1 MKDRNLVLVSGI
13 ALSAFLLALP
23 ALAQPSPPWCSA
35 DPLTSAPLPA
45 PKWSQLDP
53 QAIPDYRNV
62 SQIFHVNQSLRLLI
76 SGLEKALQQLKDGKS
91 LAGATDIDGIC
102 LCNCGRDVSS
112 WIDFIGTTVKT
123 ETVEA
128 LQKTEDRYLRDLDA
142 QLGKTL
148 NTIDTTVPA
157 FRQDLEK
164 ILRDTCTS
172 NPSLCTPQVPNTDPD
187 ILYQHASGA
196 ANDKVEMIFKTEL
209 ATIRPLVVGPNNL
222 RQRLENLR
230 AEVRGLL
237 TALPGADSAS
247 IAGEQ
252 AKVQQVLDDAKSI
265 LDDVRAGSQA
275 LAAAYQAA
283 DLASWT
289 SQIGQAVK
297 DRLAQD
303 FQGSTGSNLGEK
315 VLAQIKQAAQVR
327 VQAIKTSAQDLYNT
341 ALQHRS
347 SIDQFSATF
356 TDGVLHDLKQVAG
369 CYGTTKRSKCTDA
382 IGGFCQGTPAGG
394 QLFGQE
400 DLTLPLW
407 YPTEVFKDG
416 KTALRYALAT
426 VDWLAKV
433 RELIEKGPS
442 PKLLAGG
449 QKLIDVLKNG
459 QKLLDEL
466 NQYVDTYTD
475 GFNLGAYSDIRRDL
489 HFCVGYGGSGALAE
503 LFEFSV
509 GDKHVRG
516 GASYLSTNLSEK
528 HRFQLRSGGFDLNVN
543 GRSLPLAPGL
553 SLNSQIDGFRLWDR
567 YHPFGIQGFPTIST
581 KDVGQ
586 YDIFNLAS
594 EKELE
599 NNVCGDGKP
608 CNLLVNALYQ
618 PYFPIMY
625 TLPSSGAHKWPRSGV
640 DFDRDAPLT
649 SVFGAG
655 LNLDLEMKTYTWN
668 IAPIMVFPGATVTP
682 WLSLDAGIDWHY
694 GANRLRDTLVTSI
707 NKNLPAGTQFDLKG
721 FNRDGQA
728 LQGDDVTEDV
738 EAGAHVNPKLGAD
751 LTVGLDLAS
760 WLKVGITADL
770 YVGVDVAAS
779 GAGGVLDLNRAL
791 VETLAVSNPPGDD
804 CKPVIEDNVTSVC
817 SNTFFQQPDRCAG
830 KKDCVDRSRP
840 FPGNQLYSTG
850 TYVCKGEGTACESR
864 GYCMARGT
872 ILAHDVTREQCAPA
886 RVGSLAVRV
895 APNTE
900 GFFPYQCL
908 STSRPQVT
916 GYKGADCNPIEYGY
930 PSACGAGGG
939 SCACEPGPSAGC
951 ATGRSCVEG
960 GCLLSCATTADC
972 ASGQACQANRCVLAN
987 GIPFA
992 EQIVW
997 RMKNAG

>member
-1 MKDRNLVLVSGI
+1 MKKRNLALISG
-13 ALSAFLLALP
+13 LAFCAVLLALP

-35 DPLTSAPLPA
+35 DPLTSGSFPA

-53 QAIPDYRNV
+53 KAIPDYRNV
-62 SQIFHVNQSLRLLI
+62 SNIFHVKQSLRLLI

-91 LAGATDIDGIC
+91 LAGVPDVDGIC
-102 LCNCGRDVSS
+102 LCNCGRDAAS

-128 LQKTEDRYLRDLDA
+128 LQKTEDRYLADLDA

-148 NTIDTTVPA
+148 STIDTTVPA

-164 ILRDTCTS
+164 ILRDTCQS
-172 NPSLCTPQVPNTDPD
+172 NPSLCTPEVPSTDPET
-187 ILYQHASGA
+187 LFQHASGA

-209 ATIRPLVVGPNNL
+209 ATVRPLVVGPNNL

-237 TALPGADSAS
+237 TALPDADSAT
-247 IAGEQ
+247 IAGEK
-252 AKVQQVLDDAKSI
+252 AEVQQVLDDAKSI

-303 FQGSTGSNLGEK
+303 FQGSLGSNLGEK
-315 VLAQIKQAAQVR
+315 VLAQIQQAAQDR

-356 TDGVLHDLKQVAG
+356 TDGVLHDLQQVAG
-369 CYGTTKRSKCTDA
+369 CYGTTKRSECTDTN
-382 IGGFCQGTPAGG
+382 GGFCQASQGPPVR
-394 QLFGQE
+394 LFGQE

-433 RELIEKGPS
+433 REFIEKGPS

-449 QKLIDVLKNG
+449 QRLIDVLKNG

-475 GFNLGAYSDIRRDL
+475 GFNLGTYSEIRSDL
-489 HFCVGYGGSGALAE
+489 HACVGYAGSGTLAE
-503 LFEFSV
+503 LFEFAV

-581 KDVGQ
+581 QDVGG

-599 NNVCGDGKP
+599 NNFCGDGKP
-608 CNLLVNALYQ
+608 CNLLVKALYQ
-618 PYFPIMY
+618 PYFPIE
-625 TLPSSGAHKWPRSGV
+625 WPRAGV
-640 DFDRDAPLT
+640 DFDPNARLS

-655 LNLDLEMKTYTWN
+655 LNLDLDMKTYTWN

-694 GANRLRDTLVTSI
+694 GANRLRDTLVASI
-707 NKNLPAGTQFDLKG
+707 NKNLPTGTQFDLKG
-721 FNRDGQA
+721 FNRDDQA
-728 LQGDDVTEDV
+728 LQAPDVTEDV

-770 YVGVDVAAS
+770 FVGVDVNAS

-791 VETLAVSNPPGDD
+791 VETLSVSNPPGDD
-804 CKPVIEDNVTSVC
+804 CKPVIEDNVTTIC
-817 SNTFFQQPDRCAG
+817 SNTSFQKPDRCAG
-830 KKDCVDRSRP
+830 KGDCVDLSQP
-840 FPGNQLYSTG
+840 APAGQLYSTG
-850 TYVCKGEGTACESR
+850 TYVCSGEGTPCGDR
-864 GYCMARGT
+864 GYCADGSGR
-872 ILAHDVTREQCAPA
+872 ILAQDVTREQCAPP
-886 RVGSLAVRV
+886 RVGSLAARV
-895 APNTE
+895 A
-900 GFFPYQCL
+900 
-908 STSRPQVT
+908 
-916 GYKGADCNPIEYGY
+916 A
-930 PSACGAGGG
+930 
-939 SCACEPGPSAGC
+939 
-951 ATGRSCVEG
+951 
-960 GCLLSCATTADC
+960 TADGLLPLRVREHRPTPSHRLQGGRLQSDRVRLSLRLW
-972 ASGQACQANRCVLAN
+972 SGRRRLRLRARPVRHL
-987 GIPFA
+987 
-992 EQIVW
+992 
-997 RMKNAG
+997 